1 MFKGSVYKIIADNDE
16 THVVYIGST
25 KQVLSRRF
33 GHHKDDYKAFKN
45 GKKTSFTSSF
55 ILFDEFG
62 IENCKIILLE
72 SYDVSSKDELKSK
85 EQIWIDKIPN
95 CNKYKAFRTE
105 EQKKEYQ
112 QKYDKQYRIDNR
124 EKIAEKYK
132 VYAEEHKEQIAE
144 RQAKY
149 REDNHEKIVEDKKTY
164 YEKNNEKILLA
175 QAEKIT
181 CECGLI
187 LSKNNLAAHK
197 RSQKHLDF
205 ENGIVKSA
213 GTYYEHNAD
222 IVKEK
227 AKQYRFENIDKIKA
241 RKTEKLECNCG
252 VTYTRDNYN
261 RHCLSAHHIKFNN
274 SKIEFKIKNKLF

>member
-16 THVVYIGST
+16 TQVVYIGST
-25 KQVLSRRF
+25 KDELSRRMSYHRS
-33 GHHKDDYKAFKN
+33 GYKAYKD
-45 GKKTSFTSSF
+45 GKKTNFTSSF

-85 EQIWIDKIPN
+85 EQMWIDKIPN

-105 EQKKEYQ
+105 EQKKEYT

-124 EKIAEKYK
+124 EKIAEQHK
-132 VYAEEHKEQIAE
+132 VYAEEHKEQMAE
-144 RQAKY
+144 YNAKW
-149 REDNHEKIVEDKKTY
+149 REDNHEKLLEDKKTY
-164 YEKNNEKILLA
+164 YQKNKEKILSA

-197 RSQKHLDF
+197 KSQQHLDF
-205 ENGIVKSA
+205 ENGIVKSS
-213 GTYYEHNAD
+213 GTYYERNAD

-227 AKQYRFENIDKIKA
+227 VKQYRLENIDKIKA
-241 RKTEKLECNCG
+241 RKTEKLECSCG

-261 RHCLSAHHIKFNN
+261 RHCLSAHHIKYQ
-274 SKIEFKIKNKLF
+274 NKSSSVITDKKS